1 MYIQDEGRLS
11 AQLLCQS
18 IERKNK
24 KKAALLSM
32 SLVAVESDYY
42 QKSVSA
48 PVKLSETQARW
59 VGTRATL
66 VYFGRN
72 LCVCMCDDANDCVLK
87 YFSIFFYMFTPRL
100 RRRTLITRCNS
111 ARARASC
118 RSSS

>member
-24 KKAALLSM
+24 KKAALPSM

-72 LCVCMCDDANDCVLK
+72 LCVCMCVMMLMIVCLNIFLS
-87 YFSIFFYMFTPRL
+87 FSTCLRL
-100 RRRTLITRCNS
+100 VYVVER
-111 ARARASC
+111 
-118 RSSS
+118 